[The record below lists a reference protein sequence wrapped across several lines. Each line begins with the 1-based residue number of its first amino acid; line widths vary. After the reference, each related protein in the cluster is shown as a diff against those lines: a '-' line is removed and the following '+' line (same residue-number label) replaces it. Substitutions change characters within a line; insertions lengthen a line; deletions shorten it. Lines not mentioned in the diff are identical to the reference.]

1 MVGMI
6 AITFIVTI
14 TLVLAQ
20 LHIVGLRGIDGTII
34 AHITTAIQRC
44 QYHIKTIKDWFPIRL
59 RVHDAVIRCII
70 KYNKGDVMDKDTQ
83 GILDRI
89 TNNIKTADKTLLM
102 LLFQSHE
109 ERLQRLEKKLKPG
122 IYNILNLAI
131 QLLQPI
137 AILILAYVLSKM
149 T

>member
-1 MVGMI
+1 
-6 AITFIVTI
+6 
-14 TLVLAQ
+14 
-20 LHIVGLRGIDGTII
+20 
-34 AHITTAIQRC
+34 
-44 QYHIKTIKDWFPIRL
+44 
-59 RVHDAVIRCII
+59 
-70 KYNKGDVMDKDTQ
+70 MDKDMQ
-83 GILDRI
+83 GVLDRI
-89 TNNIKTADKTLLM
+89 ASNIKNTDKSLLM

-109 ERLQRLEKKLKPG
+109 ERLVMLEKKLRPG

>member
-1 MVGMI
+1 MNDEM
-6 AITFIVTI
+6 
-14 TLVLAQ
+14 
-20 LHIVGLRGIDGTII
+20 
-34 AHITTAIQRC
+34 
-44 QYHIKTIKDWFPIRL
+44 
-59 RVHDAVIRCII
+59 
-70 KYNKGDVMDKDTQ
+70 Q

-89 TNNIKTADKTLLM
+89 AGNIKTADKTLLM

-131 QLLQPI
+131 QILQPI

>member
-1 MVGMI
+1 
-6 AITFIVTI
+6 
-14 TLVLAQ
+14 
-20 LHIVGLRGIDGTII
+20 
-34 AHITTAIQRC
+34 
-44 QYHIKTIKDWFPIRL
+44 
-59 RVHDAVIRCII
+59 
-70 KYNKGDVMDKDTQ
+70 MDNDMQ
-83 GILDRI
+83 GKLDRI
-89 TNNIKTADKTLLM
+89 ADNVKTADKTLLM

-109 ERLQRLEKKLKPG
+109 ERLVMLEKKLRPG

>member
-1 MVGMI
+1 MNDDM
-6 AITFIVTI
+6 
-14 TLVLAQ
+14 
-20 LHIVGLRGIDGTII
+20 
-34 AHITTAIQRC
+34 
-44 QYHIKTIKDWFPIRL
+44 
-59 RVHDAVIRCII
+59 
-70 KYNKGDVMDKDTQ
+70 Q

-89 TNNIKTADKTLLM
+89 ASNIKTADKTLLM
-102 LLFQSHE
+102 LLFQNHE
-109 ERLQRLEKKLKPG
+109 ERLAMLEKKLRPG

>member
-1 MVGMI
+1 M
-6 AITFIVTI
+6 FK
-14 TLVLAQ
+14 LQ
-20 LHIVGLRGIDGTII
+20 LLGALLEDID
-34 AHITTAIQRC
+34 
-44 QYHIKTIKDWFPIRL
+44 
-59 RVHDAVIRCII
+59 
-70 KYNKGDVMDKDTQ
+70 MDKDMQ
-83 GILDRI
+83 GVLDRI
-89 TNNIKTADKTLLM
+89 ASNIKNTDKSLLM
-102 LLFQSHE
+102 LLFESHE